1 VKKGI
6 SLLLWTPFVE
16 SRHLPILAE
25 LAAMGYDGVEVPV
38 AAGEHDAHYDW
49 LGGELREL
57 GLEATAVGFLNL
69 DEDPASADPA
79 TRARAV
85 QRLGQLARRAQA
97 LGAEIL
103 AGPVH
108 EAYAHFPGPIQAVEV
123 ARAAESLAAGA
134 ELAADAGVR
143 ILIEPL
149 NRFESRLA
157 NTIEQAAAIVRMA
170 AHPQLGVVLDTHHA
184 HLEADDLAGSICAVG
199 PLIQHVQLSENH
211 RGVPGSGQVDFAKV
225 AKTLQEIGYEGWL
238 VIEAF
243 SRIDSD
249 LGDLLHVWRGLADD
263 WQLVSRKGLE
273 LIEASWT

>member
-1 VKKGI
+1 MKKGI

-16 SRHLPILAE
+16 PRHLPILAE

-38 AAGEHDAHYDW
+38 AAGEDDAHYDW
-49 LGGELREL
+49 LGEELHKL
-57 GLEATAVGFLNL
+57 GLQATAVGFLNV
-69 DEDPASADPA
+69 DEDPASADAA

-85 QRLGQLARRAQA
+85 QRLGQLANRSRA

-108 EAYAHFPGPIQAVEV
+108 EAYAHFPGPIQAEEV
-123 ARAAESLAAGA
+123 ARSAESLSAAA
-134 ELAADAGVR
+134 DLAADAGVR

-170 AHPQLGVVLDTHHA
+170 GHPQLGVVLDTHHA
-184 HLEADDLAGSICAVG
+184 HLEAHDLAESIRTVG

-211 RGVPGSGQVDFAKV
+211 RGVPGSGQVDFADV
-225 AKTLQEIGYEGWL
+225 AKTLQEIGYQGWL

-243 SRIDSD
+243 SRIDAE

-263 WQLVSRKGLE
+263 WQLVSSKGLE
-273 LIEASWT
+273 LIDQHWP

>member
-1 VKKGI
+1 MKKGI

-16 SRHLPILAE
+16 ARHLPILAE

-38 AAGEHDAHYDW
+38 AAGEEDAHYTW
-49 LGGELREL
+49 LGAELSKL
-57 GLEATAVGFLNL
+57 GLEATAVGFLQV
-69 DEDPASADPA
+69 DEDPASADAA

-85 QRLGQLARRAQA
+85 QRLAHLARRAHA

-108 EAYAHFPGPIQAVEV
+108 EAYAHFPGPIQAEEV
-123 ARAAESLAAGA
+123 ARAAESLSAGA
-134 ELAADAGVR
+134 DLAADTGVS

-170 AHPQLGVVLDTHHA
+170 DHPQLGVVLDTHHA
-184 HLEADDLAGSICAVG
+184 HLEAHDLEDSIRTVG

-243 SRIDSD
+243 SRIDPD

-273 LIEASWT
+273 VIEASWG

>member
-16 SRHLPILAE
+16 PRHLPILAE

-38 AAGEHDAHYDW
+38 AAGEDDAHYDW
-49 LGGELREL
+49 LGEELHKL
-57 GLEATAVGFLNL
+57 GLQATAVGFLNV
-69 DEDPASADPA
+69 DEDPASADAA

-85 QRLGQLARRAQA
+85 QRLGQLANRSRA

-108 EAYAHFPGPIQAVEV
+108 EAYAHFPGPIQAEEV
-123 ARAAESLAAGA
+123 ARSAESLSAAA
-134 ELAADAGVR
+134 DLAADAGVR

-170 AHPQLGVVLDTHHA
+170 GHPQLGVVLDTHHA
-184 HLEADDLAGSICAVG
+184 HLEAHDLAESIRTVG

-211 RGVPGSGQVDFAKV
+211 RGVPGSGQVDFADV
-225 AKTLQEIGYEGWL
+225 AKTLQEIGYQGWL

-243 SRIDSD
+243 SRIDAE

-263 WQLVSRKGLE
+263 WQLVSSKGLE
-273 LIEASWT
+273 LIDQHWP